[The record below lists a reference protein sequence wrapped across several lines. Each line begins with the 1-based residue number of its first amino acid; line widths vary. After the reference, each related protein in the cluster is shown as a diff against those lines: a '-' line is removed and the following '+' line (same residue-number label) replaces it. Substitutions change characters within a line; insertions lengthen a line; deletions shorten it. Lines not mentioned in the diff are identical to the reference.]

1 MRIVPIPCL
10 KDNYAYLVVCS
21 ATNEAAVVD
30 PSEAAPVIACVDASK
45 VSLRAIWNT
54 HHHFDHVG
62 GNEDLVRHYKLEDVY
77 GHASDRGRIPGQTRF
92 VAAKDSFWL
101 GRLHVRILHIPGHTL
116 GAIAYV
122 VEASGEE
129 TAVFTGDTLF
139 LAGCGRLFEGTPA
152 QMHESLSALA
162 ELPGTTKVYC
172 GHEYTE
178 SNLRFAAHLEPSN
191 ADIESL
197 HQSVQATRRHG
208 SPSVPGALADEQ
220 KVNPFLRVRSPEL
233 RKTLGI
239 LPEADDVTA
248 FAAIRKAKDS
258 F

>member
-30 PSEAAPVIACVDASK
+30 PSEAAPVIACVDAAK
-45 VSLRAIWNT
+45 VSLGAIWNT

-62 GNEDLVRHYKLEDVY
+62 GNEELVRHYGLSEVY
-77 GHASDRGRIPGQTRF
+77 GHDSDRGRIPGQTRF

-122 VEASGEE
+122 VEASGEK

-139 LAGCGRLFEGTPA
+139 LSGCGRLFEGTAA
-152 QMHESLSALA
+152 QMHASFTTLA
-162 ELPGTTKVYC
+162 ELPATTQVYC

-191 ADIESL
+191 TDIEEL
-197 HQSVQATRRHG
+197 HQSVQAMRRHG
-208 SPSVPGALADEQ
+208 TPTVPGTLAREQ

-239 LPEADDVTA
+239 APDADDVTA
-248 FAAIRKAKDS
+248 FAAIRKAKDA